1 MKTGKMKTSK
11 MKTSINL
18 KTRKM
23 KNNYLK
29 LGMMAAVMLSASI
42 GFAQTDPA
50 NAGTDTGIIKGA
62 GAGESIKVID
72 NKGTIKYLQ
81 TNNGITSIT
90 SNFAGSGTT
99 TTWQLGGILATATD
113 IDLNGQVF
121 SLDKVT
127 EIDLTSVLPEN
138 QAAITTSLTS
148 GAAATGYTFIVR
160 DELTGGLKKMKASD
174 LITGI
179 RTEFLIGDDGD
190 GTLTPAELATDI
202 TANVDIIVNGM
213 PAITAANDFKLS
225 VYRNGVKLRIT
236 PAPVG
241 GVVPIAR
248 DFTVVG
254 NAAAGF
260 SVRLPTTPT
269 TMFAGDTIEIV
280 YLK

>member
-50 NAGTDTGIIKGA
+50 AAGTDAGIQKNG

-90 SNFAGSGTT
+90 STAPGNKTT
-99 TTWQLGGILATATD
+99 TTWQLGGTLTDATYIDATD
-113 IDLNGQVF
+113 VIF
-121 SLDKVT
+121 ALDGI
-127 EIDLTSVLPEN
+127 EL
-138 QAAITTSLTS
+138 AA
-148 GAAATGYTFIVR
+148 GAASTNAIDKEVAKGGALGTGYTFLVR
-160 DELTGGLKKMKASD
+160 DEATGKTKKLLASE

-179 RTEFLIGDDGD
+179 RLEYLQGEIVASP
-190 GTLTPAELATDI
+190 GTFDPTLDA
-202 TANVDIIVNGM
+202 TANVDIVVAGLPNILAGESLT
-213 PAITAANDFKLS
+213 TAAKLS
-225 VYRNGVKLRIT
+225 VYRNGVKLRFIT
-236 PAPVG
+236 
-241 GVVPIAR
+241 
-248 DFTVVG
+248 DFTVVATTASPATLPDIISV
-254 NAAAGF
+254 NIIYDAAD
-260 SVRLPTTPT
+260 LP
-269 TMFAGDTIEIV
+269 MYAGDVIEIQ
-280 YLK
+280 YEN

>member
-18 KTRKM
+18 KTSKM

-42 GFAQTDPA
+42 GFAQTAP
-50 NAGTDTGIIKGA
+50 GTAATDEGIKRNNGQ
-62 GAGESIKVID
+62 GQSIKVID

-99 TTWQLGGILATATD
+99 TTWQLGGTLATATD
-113 IDLNGQVF
+113 IDLNGKVF

-148 GAAATGYTFIVR
+148 GGATGYTFIVR
-160 DELTGGLKKMKASD
+160 DEATGGLKKMKASD

-179 RTEFLIGDDGD
+179 RVDNKRTAD
-190 GTLTPAELATDI
+190 TSSATDQVEI
-202 TANVDIIVNGM
+202 EVPGM
-213 PAITAANDFKLS
+213 PDITAANDFKLS
-225 VYRNGVKLRIT
+225 VYRNGVKLRFT
-236 PAPVG
+236 TGAG
-241 GVVPIAR
+241 AALLR
-248 DFTVVG
+248 DFIVEGAGSPLVYSVV
-254 NAAAGF
+254 
-260 SVRLPTTPT
+260 LPW
-269 TMFAGDTIEIV
+269 GDSPKVYADDVFEIV
-280 YLK
+280 YIK